1 MDNGGISKGLIL
13 FGKSPAWC
21 IRHIMLLEK
30 RDFCAGGEVNRLIV
44 RFSPKKKNNTARVI
58 LGVLFI
64 VAGIL
69 LIIIWVPLWMWVL
82 LLGGVMIAIG
92 VILLRK

>member
-1 MDNGGISKGLIL
+1 MSG
-13 FGKSPAWC
+13 
-21 IRHIMLLEK
+21 
-30 RDFCAGGEVNRLIV
+30 LIV
-44 RFSPKKKNNTARVI
+44 RFSPKKKSNTARIV

-69 LIIIWVPLWMWVL
+69 LIIIWVPLWMWVF
-82 LLGGVMIAIG
+82 LLGFVMIAIG

>member
-1 MDNGGISKGLIL
+1 MSG
-13 FGKSPAWC
+13 
-21 IRHIMLLEK
+21 
-30 RDFCAGGEVNRLIV
+30 LIV
-44 RFSPKKKNNTARVI
+44 RFSPKKKSNTARTV

-69 LIIIWVPLWMWVL
+69 LIIIWVPLWMWVF
-82 LLGGVMIAIG
+82 LLGSVMIAIG

>member
-1 MDNGGISKGLIL
+1 MFIK
-13 FGKSPAWC
+13 GKS
-21 IRHIMLLEK
+21 IN
-30 RDFCAGGEVNRLIV
+30 FYAGGEVSGLIV
-44 RFSPKKKNNTARVI
+44 RFSPKKKSNTARTF

-69 LIIIWVPLWMWVL
+69 LIIIWVPLWMWL
-82 LLGGVMIAIG
+82 FLLGIVMIAIG

>member
-1 MDNGGISKGLIL
+1 MS
-13 FGKSPAWC
+13 
-21 IRHIMLLEK
+21 
-30 RDFCAGGEVNRLIV
+30 RLIV
-44 RFSPKKKNNTARVI
+44 RFTPKKRNNTARTV

-69 LIIIWVPLWMWVL
+69 MIIIWVPLWMWVL
-82 LLGGVMIAIG
+82 FLGGVMIAIG

>member
-1 MDNGGISKGLIL
+1 VSG
-13 FGKSPAWC
+13 
-21 IRHIMLLEK
+21 
-30 RDFCAGGEVNRLIV
+30 VVV
-44 RFSPKKKNNTARVI
+44 RFSPRKKNNTVRVI

-64 VAGIL
+64 VAGVL

>member
-1 MDNGGISKGLIL
+1 M
-13 FGKSPAWC
+13 
-21 IRHIMLLEK
+21 
-30 RDFCAGGEVNRLIV
+30 
-44 RFSPKKKNNTARVI
+44 RFSPRKKNNTVRVI

-64 VAGIL
+64 VAGVL

>member
-1 MDNGGISKGLIL
+1 
-13 FGKSPAWC
+13 
-21 IRHIMLLEK
+21 
-30 RDFCAGGEVNRLIV
+30 V
-44 RFSPKKKNNTARVI
+44 RFTPKKRNNTARTV

-82 LLGGVMIAIG
+82 FLGGVMIAIG